1 MLVCAWLPLTRAAA
15 AQTPVSCCRR
25 TSAAM
30 RIATSYDRLF
40 ELPVGGTF
48 VPAFLLHASR
58 AASAPRLMPGTRANA
73 ACHCRGLFSGGCGR
87 AGSRAGR
94 RRARTT
100 TPITVGAVQRGSGR
114 KLAIREPR
122 TDFLPD
128 LLLCHAPGFSQVFM
142 VLVPIATGVWLAI
155 LGVTRF
161 IAEDDLE

>member
-1 MLVCAWLPLTRAAA
+1 MLQRFPTALRALMQALRLTSVRCRARFRAKRSLRASARDRKTKRSCFGGNFMLVCAWLPLTRAAA

-73 ACHCRGLFSGGCGR
+73 ACHCRGLFQEGA
-87 AGSRAGR
+87 AGQAAG
-94 RRARTT
+94 
-100 TPITVGAVQRGSGR
+100 Q
-114 KLAIREPR
+114 
-122 TDFLPD
+122 
-128 LLLCHAPGFSQVFM
+128 
-142 VLVPIATGVWLAI
+142 
-155 LGVTRF
+155 
-161 IAEDDLE
+161 EDDAHAQLRLSR